1 MPCTAIEKC
10 NKYLLIGGAGCY
22 LTLVAEPDETGS
34 ELRLTPGSWTT
45 WSTFSSPLPP
55 SRSPS
60 PTTILV
66 TTRWSPWTLLWWTS
80 ALALALVF
88 YLDFIVYSVSEH
100 LCGDLRH
107 LLRAS
112 LKRSTSL
119 ASEHPCGDLRHL
131 LGTTSWPSTTC
142 LKMSLS
148 KDFKDVATWNGEPTT
163 WGDYARQVR
172 LQWEK
177 TPSHKRKLL
186 GPELASKLTGRAW
199 AVTPSLDHKK
209 LGKKHGCKY
218 LLRYLQDRLCRTA
231 IPDAGAR
238 LEDLLIRLRRPLGM
252 SMSQWSNEVLEAYRK
267 VQRALIRARQLQR
280 TRDGV
285 SVKTE
290 SEPHREP
297 SSKPTSPKSATRT
310 SPTSPTQRSTTSP
323 SRRTPGYG
331 ADPMAPV

>member
-1 MPCTAIEKC
+1 MPRTAIEKC

-100 LCGDLRH
+100 PCGDLRH

-172 LQWEK
+172 PPVGED
-177 TPSHKRKLL
+177 T
-186 GPELASKLTGRAW
+186 LTQEE
-199 AVTPSLDHKK
+199 AV
-209 LGKKHGCKY
+209 
-218 LLRYLQDRLCRTA
+218 
-231 IPDAGAR
+231 
-238 LEDLLIRLRRPLGM
+238 
-252 SMSQWSNEVLEAYRK
+252 
-267 VQRALIRARQLQR
+267 RARIGQQTDRSCMGCDTKLRPQEAWEETWLQ
-280 TRDGV
+280 V
-285 SVKTE
+285 SVAILAG
-290 SEPHREP
+290 SPVPHGN
-297 SSKPTSPKSATRT
+297 
-310 SPTSPTQRSTTSP
+310 
-323 SRRTPGYG
+323 SRCWC
-331 ADPMAPV
+331 AS